1 MPGWKDY
8 GKPRVWNRGRS
19 ARRGLGGYTGP
30 VERKYVLRTP
40 GRLKAYRV
48 DYDRELNEE
57 QREVVLAPGGP
68 ILVIAGAGSG
78 KTRTLVYRV
87 SRLIES
93 GHDPSRILLLT
104 FTNKAAREMLRRVES
119 LLSVDTRRLLGG
131 TFHSVGNRILRR
143 FGSRIGLSPNF
154 TILDPEDAREMLEA
168 ATSDRKIQTIE
179 RRFPKGD
186 VLLDLYS
193 FTVNTGR
200 PFSEVLAEHTPHFA
214 ELEAEIV
221 SVFQRYRERKRLG
234 NACDYDDLL
243 LLWNRLLEESPEAAT
258 ALASSC
264 DHILVDEYQDTNRL
278 QGEIVDRMATAKRNI
293 TVVGDD
299 AQAIYS
305 FRGASFENI
314 LGFPERYPDARTF
327 RLTRNYRSTPEI
339 LALANASISHNE
351 RQFPKEL
358 RASRESGPLP
368 AVVALTD
375 IPDQA
380 RFAGQRLLEWHDEGE
395 RLQDLAVLYRA
406 HYQALELQI
415 ELTRRGIPYEIR
427 SGTRFFEQR
436 HVKDVLA
443 FLRIVVNPKDEL
455 SWKRALKL
463 FPRIGE
469 RSAAAV
475 WDAIG
480 TRPDPLAAFRAF
492 EAKGSAF
499 GRGTDAALKPFRSL
513 LSRLDSSPLRST
525 PSEAI
530 RSVVED
536 VYRDYARAKF
546 PNGDARL
553 DDLEQFAQFAQ
564 TYDSLPAFLEEVTLF
579 NELSGEDVVA
589 GEPDDD
595 RVVLSSIHQA
605 KGLEWSRVIVLGLSE
620 GRFPNYRSAA
630 TDDGLE
636 EERRLFYV
644 AVTRAKNEIALVYP
658 MLARDRYGVDVILE
672 PSRFLAELPDEV
684 FERWTIER
692 EPSPEEAAPAD
703 ETVH

>member
-1 MPGWKDY
+1 M
-8 GKPRVWNRGRS
+8 
-19 ARRGLGGYTGP
+19 
-30 VERKYVLRTP
+30 ERKYVLKTP
-40 GRLKAYRV
+40 ARLKVYRV
-48 DYDRELNEE
+48 DYDRELNDE
-57 QREVVLAPGGP
+57 QRDVVLAGGGP

-87 SRLIES
+87 ARLIES

-104 FTNKAAREMLRRVES
+104 FTNRAAREMLRRVET
-119 LLSVDTRRLLGG
+119 LLAVDTRRLMGG
-131 TFHSVGNRILRR
+131 TFHSVGNRLLRR
-143 FGSRIGLSPNF
+143 FGGRLGLGPNF
-154 TILDPEDAREMLEA
+154 TILDPEDSREMLEA
-168 ATSDRKIQTIE
+168 ATSDRGVPTLE

-200 PFSEVLAEHTPHFA
+200 PFPQVLAEHAPHFA
-214 ELEAEIV
+214 ELEPEIV
-221 SVFQRYRERKRLG
+221 SVFQRYRERKRQA

-243 LLWNRLLEESPEAAT
+243 LQWRRLLEESKEAA
-258 ALASSC
+258 AQLAASY
-264 DHILVDEYQDTNRL
+264 DHVLVDEYQDTNRL
-278 QGEIVDRMATAKRNI
+278 QGEIVDAMARVKRNV

-314 LGFPERYPDARTF
+314 LGFPERYPDAKTF

-339 LALANASISHNE
+339 LALANASIARNE
-351 RQFPKEL
+351 KQFPKEL
-358 RASRESGPLP
+358 EASRPPGALP
-368 AVVALTD
+368 AVVALPD

-380 RFAGQRLLEWHDEGE
+380 RFVGQRILEWRDEGE
-395 RLQDLAVLYRA
+395 RLEDIAILYRA
-406 HYQALELQI
+406 HFQALELQI
-415 ELTRRGIPYEIR
+415 ELVRRGIPYEIR

-443 FLRIVVNPKDEL
+443 FLRLLVNPKDEL
-455 SWKRALKL
+455 SWKRALKI

-469 RSAAAV
+469 RSASAV
-475 WDAIG
+475 WQAIG
-480 TRPDPLAAFRAF
+480 GRPDPLAAFRSLDASGK
-492 EAKGSAF
+492 EL
-499 GRGTDAALKPFRSL
+499 GRGAEAALRPFRSL
-513 LSRLDSSPLRST
+513 LAQLDGPAIRSSPA
-525 PSEAI
+525 EAI
-530 RSVVED
+530 RTVVEG

-564 TYDSLPAFLEEVTLF
+564 TYESVPAFLEEVALF
-579 NELSGEDVVA
+579 NELSGEDVVP

-605 KGLEWSRVIVLGLSE
+605 KGLEWSRVVVMGLSE

-630 TDDGLE
+630 TEDGLE

-644 AVTRAKNEIALVYP
+644 AVTRAKNEVALVYP

-672 PSRFLAELPDEV
+672 PSRFLAELPDAV
-684 FERWTIER
+684 YERWTIER
-692 EPSPEEAAPAD
+692 DPTPEDDAASAPED
-703 ETVH
+703 ERVH

>member
-1 MPGWKDY
+1 M
-8 GKPRVWNRGRS
+8 
-19 ARRGLGGYTGP
+19 
-30 VERKYVLRTP
+30 ERKYVLKTP
-40 GRLKAYRV
+40 VRLKSYRV
-48 DYDRELNEE
+48 DYDRELNDE
-57 QREVVLAPGGP
+57 QREVVLAGGGP

-93 GHDPSRILLLT
+93 GHDPSRLLLLT
-104 FTNKAAREMLRRVES
+104 FTNKAAREMLRRVET
-119 LLSVDTRRLLGG
+119 LLAVDTRRLAGG
-131 TFHSVGNRILRR
+131 TFHSVGNRLLRR
-143 FGSRIGLSPNF
+143 FGARLGLTANF
-154 TILDPEDAREMLEA
+154 TILDPEDARELMEA
-168 ATSDRKIQTIE
+168 ATSDRKIPTLE

-186 VLLDLYS
+186 VLQDLYS
-193 FTVNTGR
+193 FTINTGR
-200 PFSEVLAEHTPHFA
+200 SFTEVLAEHAPHFS
-214 ELEAEIV
+214 ELETEIV
-221 SVFQRYRERKRLG
+221 SVFQRYRERKRQG
-234 NACDYDDLL
+234 NAVDYDDLL
-243 LLWNRLLEESPEAAT
+243 LLWKKLLDEVPAAAT
-258 ALASSC
+258 ELRSSF
-264 DHILVDEYQDTNRL
+264 DHVLVDEYQDTNRL
-278 QGEIVDRMATAKRNI
+278 QGEIVDGMAKLKKNV

-314 LGFPERYPDARTF
+314 LGFPQRYPDVQTF

-339 LALANASISHNE
+339 LALANASIAHNE
-351 RQFPKEL
+351 KQFPKEL
-358 RASRESGPLP
+358 AASREAGALP
-368 AVVALTD
+368 AVVALPD

-395 RLQDLAVLYRA
+395 KLSDLAVLYRA

-463 FPRIGE
+463 FPRVGE

-475 WDAIG
+475 WEAIG
-480 TRPDPLAAFRAF
+480 ARPDPL
-492 EAKGSAF
+492 EA
-499 GRGTDAALKPFRSL
+499 FRSL
-513 LSRLDSSPLRST
+513 DAKSVDLGRGSETALRPFRALLSQLDSPGLRST
-525 PSEAI
+525 PAEAI
-530 RSVVED
+530 RTVVED
-536 VYRDYARAKF
+536 VYKDYARAKF
-546 PNGDARL
+546 PNGNARL

-564 TYDSLPAFLEEVTLF
+564 TYDSLPAFLEDVTLF

-605 KGLEWSRVIVLGLSE
+605 KGLEWSRVIVMGLSE
-620 GRFPNYRSAA
+620 GRFPNYRSIA
-630 TDDGLE
+630 TDEGLE

-644 AVTRAKNEIALVYP
+644 AVTRAKNELALVYP

-672 PSRFLAELPDEV
+672 PSRFVAELPETV
-684 FERWTIER
+684 YERWTIER
-692 EPSPEEAAPAD
+692 EPSSEEVEQAGE

>member
-1 MPGWKDY
+1 MD
-8 GKPRVWNRGRS
+8 
-19 ARRGLGGYTGP
+19 
-30 VERKYVLRTP
+30 RKYVLKTP
-40 GRLKAYRV
+40 ARIQNYRV
-48 DYDRELNEE
+48 DYDRELNDE
-57 QREVVLAPGGP
+57 QRDVVLAGTGP

-87 SRLIES
+87 ARLIES

-104 FTNKAAREMLRRVES
+104 FTNKAAREMLRRVET
-119 LLSVDTRRLLGG
+119 LLSVDTRRLMGG

-143 FGSRIGLSPNF
+143 FGSRLGLGANF
-154 TILDPEDAREMLEA
+154 SILDPEDAREMLEA
-168 ATSDRKIQTIE
+168 STSDRSIPTLE

-193 FTVNTGR
+193 FTINTGR
-200 PFSEVLAEHTPHFA
+200 AFPDVLADQAPHFSE
-214 ELEAEIV
+214 LESEIV
-221 SVFQRYRERKRLG
+221 SVFQRYRERKHQA

-243 LLWNRLLEESPEAAT
+243 LHWKRLLDESPEAA
-258 ALASSC
+258 AQLAGSY

-278 QGEIVDRMATAKRNI
+278 QGSIVDAMARVKKNV

-314 LGFPERYPDARTF
+314 LGFPERYPDAKTF

-339 LALANASISHNE
+339 LALANASIAHNV

-358 RASRESGPLP
+358 AASREGGAMP
-368 AVVALTD
+368 AIIAVPD

-380 RFAGQRLLEWHDEGE
+380 RFVGQRLLEWHDEGE
-395 RLQDLAVLYRA
+395 KLQDLAVLYRA

-415 ELTRRGIPYEIR
+415 ELVRRGIPYEIR

-475 WDAIG
+475 WEAIG
-480 TRPDPLAAFRAF
+480 GKPDPLEAFRRLDP
-492 EAKGSAF
+492 ESGAF
-499 GRGTDAALKPFRSL
+499 GRGGASALRPFRTL
-513 LSRLDSSPLRST
+513 LSRLDGPAIRSSPA
-525 PSEAI
+525 EAI
-530 RSVVED
+530 RTVVED

-546 PNGDARL
+546 PNGNARL

-564 TYDSLPAFLEEVTLF
+564 SYDSLPGFLEEVTLF

-605 KGLEWSRVIVLGLSE
+605 KGLEWSRVIVMGLSE
-620 GRFPNYRSAA
+620 GRFPSYRSVA
-630 TDDGLE
+630 TDEGLE

-672 PSRFLAELPDEV
+672 PSRFLAELPEAV
-684 FERWTIER
+684 FERWTIEH
-692 EPSPEEAAPAD
+692 EPTSDEAAVAPAD
-703 ETVH
+703 DTVN

>member
-1 MPGWKDY
+1 
-8 GKPRVWNRGRS
+8 
-19 ARRGLGGYTGP
+19 
-30 VERKYVLRTP
+30 VERKYVLKTP
-40 GRLKAYRV
+40 ARLKTYRV
-48 DYDRELNEE
+48 DYDRELNDE
-57 QREVVLAPGGP
+57 QRDVVLAGNGP

-93 GHDPSRILLLT
+93 GHDPSRVLLLT
-104 FTNKAAREMLRRVES
+104 FTNKAAREMLRRVET
-119 LLSVDTRRLLGG
+119 LLSVDTRRLMGG
-131 TFHSVGNRILRR
+131 TFHSVGNRLLRR
-143 FGSRIGLSPNF
+143 FGSRLGLTSNF
-154 TILDPEDAREMLEA
+154 TILDPEDARELLEA
-168 ATSDRKIQTIE
+168 ATSDRRIPTLE

-186 VLLDLYS
+186 VLQDLYS
-193 FTVNTGR
+193 FTINTGR
-200 PFSEVLAEHTPHFA
+200 TFTEVLAEQAPHFA
-214 ELEAEIV
+214 ELESDIV

-234 NACDYDDLL
+234 NAVDYDDLL
-243 LLWNRLLEESPEAAT
+243 LLWKKLLDEVPAA
-258 ALASSC
+258 AAELRSSF
-264 DHILVDEYQDTNRL
+264 DHVLVDEYQDTNRL
-278 QGEIVDRMATAKRNI
+278 QGEIVDGMAKVKKNV

-314 LGFPERYPDARTF
+314 LGFPQRYPEARTF

-339 LALANASISHNE
+339 LALANASIAHNE
-351 RQFPKEL
+351 KQFPKEL
-358 RASRESGPLP
+358 AASREPGPLP
-368 AVVALTD
+368 AVVALPD

-395 RLQDLAVLYRA
+395 KLSELAVLYRA

-463 FPRIGE
+463 FPRVGE

-475 WDAIG
+475 WGAIG
-480 TRPDPLAAFRAF
+480 ERPDPLEAFRSLD
-492 EAKGSAF
+492 AKSVDL
-499 GRGTDAALKPFRSL
+499 GRGSDAALRPIRSL
-513 LSRLDSSPLRST
+513 LSRLDSPGLRST
-525 PSEAI
+525 PAEAI
-530 RSVVED
+530 RTVVED
-536 VYRDYARAKF
+536 VYKDYARAKF
-546 PNGDARL
+546 PNGNARL

-564 TYDSLPAFLEEVTLF
+564 TYDSLPAFLEDVTLF

-589 GEPDDD
+589 GEADDD

-605 KGLEWSRVIVLGLSE
+605 KGLEWSRVIVMGLSE
-620 GRFPNYRSAA
+620 GRFPNYRSIA
-630 TDDGLE
+630 TDEGLE

-644 AVTRAKNEIALVYP
+644 AVTRAKNEVALVYP

-672 PSRFLAELPDEV
+672 PSRFVAELPDSV
-684 FERWTIER
+684 YERWTIER
-692 EPSPEEAAPAD
+692 EPSSEEVERAGE

>member
-1 MPGWKDY
+1 
-8 GKPRVWNRGRS
+8 
-19 ARRGLGGYTGP
+19 
-30 VERKYVLRTP
+30 VERKYVLKTP
-40 GRLKAYRV
+40 VRLKSYRV
-48 DYDRELNEE
+48 DYDRELNDE
-57 QREVVLAPGGP
+57 QREVVLAGGGP

-93 GHDPSRILLLT
+93 GHDPSRLLLLT
-104 FTNKAAREMLRRVES
+104 FTNKAAREMLRRVET
-119 LLSVDTRRLLGG
+119 LLAVDTRRLAGG
-131 TFHSVGNRILRR
+131 TFHSVGNRLLRR
-143 FGSRIGLSPNF
+143 FGARLGLTANF
-154 TILDPEDAREMLEA
+154 TILDPEDARELMEA
-168 ATSDRKIQTIE
+168 ATSDRKIPTLE

-186 VLLDLYS
+186 VLQDLYS
-193 FTVNTGR
+193 FTINTGR
-200 PFSEVLAEHTPHFA
+200 SFTEVLAEHAPHFS
-214 ELEAEIV
+214 ELETEIV
-221 SVFQRYRERKRLG
+221 SVFQRYRERKRQG
-234 NACDYDDLL
+234 NAVDYDDLL
-243 LLWNRLLEESPEAAT
+243 LLWKKLLDEVPAAAT
-258 ALASSC
+258 ELRSSF
-264 DHILVDEYQDTNRL
+264 DHVLVDEYQDTNRL
-278 QGEIVDRMATAKRNI
+278 QGEIVDGMAKLKKNV

-314 LGFPERYPDARTF
+314 LGFPQRYPDVQTF

-339 LALANASISHNE
+339 LALANASIAHNE
-351 RQFPKEL
+351 KQFPKEL
-358 RASRESGPLP
+358 AASRESGALP
-368 AVVALTD
+368 AVVALPD

-395 RLQDLAVLYRA
+395 KLSDLAVLYRA

-463 FPRIGE
+463 FPRVGE

-475 WDAIG
+475 WEAIG
-480 TRPDPLAAFRAF
+480 ARPDPL
-492 EAKGSAF
+492 EA
-499 GRGTDAALKPFRSL
+499 FRSL
-513 LSRLDSSPLRST
+513 DAKSVDLGRGSETALRPFRALLSQLDSPGLRST
-525 PSEAI
+525 PAEAI
-530 RSVVED
+530 RTVVED
-536 VYRDYARAKF
+536 VYKDYARAKF
-546 PNGDARL
+546 PNGNARL

-564 TYDSLPAFLEEVTLF
+564 TYDSLPAFLEDVTLF

-605 KGLEWSRVIVLGLSE
+605 KGLEWSRVIVMGLSE
-620 GRFPNYRSAA
+620 GRFPNYRSIA
-630 TDDGLE
+630 TDEGLE

-644 AVTRAKNEIALVYP
+644 AVTRAKNELALVYP

-672 PSRFLAELPDEV
+672 PSRFVAELPETV
-684 FERWTIER
+684 YERWTIER
-692 EPSPEEAAPAD
+692 EPSSEEVEQAGE

>member
-1 MPGWKDY
+1 
-8 GKPRVWNRGRS
+8 
-19 ARRGLGGYTGP
+19 
-30 VERKYVLRTP
+30 VERKYVLKTP
-40 GRLKAYRV
+40 VRLKSYRV
-48 DYDRELNEE
+48 DYDRELNDE
-57 QREVVLAPGGP
+57 QREVVLAGGGP

-93 GHDPSRILLLT
+93 GHDPSRLLLLT
-104 FTNKAAREMLRRVES
+104 FTNKAAREMLRRVET
-119 LLSVDTRRLLGG
+119 LLAVDTRRLAGG
-131 TFHSVGNRILRR
+131 TFHSVGNRLLRR
-143 FGSRIGLSPNF
+143 FGARLGLTANF
-154 TILDPEDAREMLEA
+154 TILDPEDARELMEA
-168 ATSDRKIQTIE
+168 ATSDRKIPTLE

-186 VLLDLYS
+186 VLQDLYS
-193 FTVNTGR
+193 FTINTGR
-200 PFSEVLAEHTPHFA
+200 SFTEVLAEHAPHFS
-214 ELEAEIV
+214 ELETEIV
-221 SVFQRYRERKRLG
+221 SVFQRYRERKRQG
-234 NACDYDDLL
+234 NAVDYDDLL
-243 LLWNRLLEESPEAAT
+243 LLWKKLLDEVPAAAT
-258 ALASSC
+258 ELRSSF
-264 DHILVDEYQDTNRL
+264 DHVLVDEYQDTNRL
-278 QGEIVDRMATAKRNI
+278 QGEIVDGMAKLKKNV

-314 LGFPERYPDARTF
+314 LGFPQRYPDVQTF

-339 LALANASISHNE
+339 LALANASIAHNE
-351 RQFPKEL
+351 KQFPKEL
-358 RASRESGPLP
+358 AASRESGALP
-368 AVVALTD
+368 AVVALPD

-380 RFAGQRLLEWHDEGE
+380 RFVGQRLLEWHDEGE
-395 RLQDLAVLYRA
+395 KLSDLAVLYRA

-463 FPRIGE
+463 FPRVGE

-475 WDAIG
+475 WEAIG
-480 TRPDPLAAFRAF
+480 ARPDPL
-492 EAKGSAF
+492 EA
-499 GRGTDAALKPFRSL
+499 FRSL
-513 LSRLDSSPLRST
+513 DAKSVDLGRGSETALRPFRALLSQLDSPGLRST
-525 PSEAI
+525 PAEAI
-530 RSVVED
+530 RTVVED
-536 VYRDYARAKF
+536 VYKDYARAKF
-546 PNGDARL
+546 PNGNARL

-564 TYDSLPAFLEEVTLF
+564 TYDSLPAFLEDVTLF

-605 KGLEWSRVIVLGLSE
+605 KGLEWSRVIVMGLSE
-620 GRFPNYRSAA
+620 GRFPNYRSIA
-630 TDDGLE
+630 TDEGLE

-644 AVTRAKNEIALVYP
+644 AVTRAKNELALVYP

-672 PSRFLAELPDEV
+672 PSRFVAELPETV
-684 FERWTIER
+684 YERWTIER
-692 EPSPEEAAPAD
+692 EPSSEEVEQAGE

>member
-1 MPGWKDY
+1 M
-8 GKPRVWNRGRS
+8 
-19 ARRGLGGYTGP
+19 
-30 VERKYVLRTP
+30 ERKYVLKTP
-40 GRLKAYRV
+40 VRLKSYRV
-48 DYDRELNEE
+48 DYDRELNDE
-57 QREVVLAPGGP
+57 QREVVLAGGGP

-93 GHDPSRILLLT
+93 GHDPSRLLLLT
-104 FTNKAAREMLRRVES
+104 FTNKAAREMLRRVET
-119 LLSVDTRRLLGG
+119 LLAVDTRRLAGG
-131 TFHSVGNRILRR
+131 TFHSVGNRLLRR
-143 FGSRIGLSPNF
+143 FGARLGLTANF
-154 TILDPEDAREMLEA
+154 TILDPEDARELMEA
-168 ATSDRKIQTIE
+168 ATSDRKIPTLE

-186 VLLDLYS
+186 VLQDLYS
-193 FTVNTGR
+193 FTINTGR
-200 PFSEVLAEHTPHFA
+200 SFTEVLAEHAPHFS
-214 ELEAEIV
+214 ELETEIV
-221 SVFQRYRERKRLG
+221 SVFQRYRERKRQG
-234 NACDYDDLL
+234 NAVDYDDLL
-243 LLWNRLLEESPEAAT
+243 LLWKKLLDEVPAAAT
-258 ALASSC
+258 ELRSSF
-264 DHILVDEYQDTNRL
+264 DHVLVDEYQDTNRL
-278 QGEIVDRMATAKRNI
+278 QGEIVDGMAKLKKNV

-314 LGFPERYPDARTF
+314 LGFPQRYPDVQTF

-339 LALANASISHNE
+339 PALANASIAHNE
-351 RQFPKEL
+351 KQFPKEL
-358 RASRESGPLP
+358 AASRESGALP
-368 AVVALTD
+368 AVVALPD

-380 RFAGQRLLEWHDEGE
+380 RFVGQRLLEWHDEGE
-395 RLQDLAVLYRA
+395 KLSDLAVLYRA

-463 FPRIGE
+463 FPRVGE

-475 WDAIG
+475 WEAIG
-480 TRPDPLAAFRAF
+480 ARPDPL
-492 EAKGSAF
+492 EA
-499 GRGTDAALKPFRSL
+499 FRSL
-513 LSRLDSSPLRST
+513 DAKSVDLGRGSETALRPFRALLSQLDSPGLRST
-525 PSEAI
+525 PAEAI
-530 RSVVED
+530 RTVVED
-536 VYRDYARAKF
+536 VYKDYARAKF
-546 PNGDARL
+546 PNGNARL

-564 TYDSLPAFLEEVTLF
+564 TYDSLPAFLEDVTLF

-605 KGLEWSRVIVLGLSE
+605 KGLEWSRVIVMGLSE
-620 GRFPNYRSAA
+620 GRFPNYRSIA
-630 TDDGLE
+630 TDEGLE

-644 AVTRAKNEIALVYP
+644 AVTRARNELALVYP

-672 PSRFLAELPDEV
+672 PSRFVAELPETV
-684 FERWTIER
+684 YERWTIER
-692 EPSPEEAAPAD
+692 EPSSEEVEQAGE

>member
-1 MPGWKDY
+1 
-8 GKPRVWNRGRS
+8 
-19 ARRGLGGYTGP
+19 
-30 VERKYVLRTP
+30 
-40 GRLKAYRV
+40 
-48 DYDRELNEE
+48 
-57 QREVVLAPGGP
+57 
-68 ILVIAGAGSG
+68 
-78 KTRTLVYRV
+78 
-87 SRLIES
+87 
-93 GHDPSRILLLT
+93 
-104 FTNKAAREMLRRVES
+104 MLRRVET
-119 LLSVDTRRLLGG
+119 LLAVDTRRLMGG
-131 TFHSVGNRILRR
+131 TFHSVGNRLLRR
-143 FGSRIGLSPNF
+143 FGTRLGLTANF
-154 TILDPEDAREMLEA
+154 TILDPEDARELLEA
-168 ATSDRKIQTIE
+168 ATSDRKVPTLE

-193 FTVNTGR
+193 FTINTGR
-200 PFSEVLAEHTPHFA
+200 PFTEVLASHAPHFA
-214 ELEAEIV
+214 ELETEIV
-221 SVFQRYRERKRLG
+221 AVFQRYRERKRLG
-234 NACDYDDLL
+234 NAVDYDDLL
-243 LLWNRLLEESPEAAT
+243 LAWKRLLDEVPEAA
-258 ALASSC
+258 AQLQASY
-264 DHILVDEYQDTNRL
+264 DHVLVDEYQDTNRL
-278 QGEIVDRMATAKRNI
+278 QGEIVDGMARVKKNV

-314 LGFPERYPDARTF
+314 LGFPQRYPEAQTF

-339 LALANASISHNE
+339 LELANASIAKNE

-358 RASRESGPLP
+358 AASREPGGLP
-368 AVVALTD
+368 AVVALPD
-375 IPDQA
+375 IADQA
-380 RFAGQRLLEWHDEGE
+380 RFVGQRLLEWHDEGE
-395 RLQDLAVLYRA
+395 KLADLAVLYRA

-463 FPRIGE
+463 FPRVGE

-475 WDAIG
+475 WEAIRE
-480 TRPDPLAAFRAF
+480 RPDPLAAFRALDGKAP
-492 EAKGSAF
+492 EL
-499 GRGTDAALKPFRSL
+499 GRGSDASLKPFRAL
-513 LSRLDSSPLRST
+513 LARLESPSIRTS
-525 PSEAI
+525 PAEAI

-536 VYRDYARAKF
+536 VYRDFARAKF

-564 TYDSLPAFLEEVTLF
+564 TYDSLPSFLEDVTLF

-595 RVVLSSIHQA
+595 RVVLSSVHQA
-605 KGLEWSRVIVLGLSE
+605 KGLEWSRVIVMGLSE
-620 GRFPNYRSAA
+620 GRFPSYRSAG
-630 TDDGLE
+630 TDEGLE

-644 AVTRAKNEIALVYP
+644 AVTRAKNEVALVYP

-672 PSRFLAELPDEV
+672 PSRFVTELPDGV
-684 FERWTIER
+684 FERWTIVR
-692 EPSPEEAAPAD
+692 EPSSEEVASAAD